1 MNDTDETYR
10 VGRGRP
16 PLHTRF
22 AAGKSGNPRGR
33 PKGRKSIEKM
43 LNELLDQNVSI
54 GVGDRRRSVS
64 RLEAILMQQVQ
75 SALKGDRKAVEFL
88 LATRSAFEA
97 VSGEEPAVSSA
108 GDDLIFQRFLEKN
121 GWSDDGA
128 A

>member
-1 MNDTDETYR
+1 MSDEGELYR

-43 LNELLDQNVSI
+43 LSELLDQKVTV
-54 GVGDRRRSVS
+54 GVGDRRRSVT

-88 LATRSAFEA
+88 LATRSAVEA
-97 VSGEEPAVSSA
+97 VSDQDPAVSSA
-108 GDDLIFQRFLEKN
+108 EDDLILQRFFEKQER
-121 GWSDDGA
+121 SRDESA
-128 A
+128 

>member
-1 MNDTDETYR
+1 MSDEGEAYR

-33 PKGRKSIEKM
+33 PRGRKSIEKM
-43 LNELLDQNVSI
+43 LNELLDHKVSI
-54 GVGDRRRSVS
+54 GVGDRRRSVT

-88 LATRSAFEA
+88 LAARSA
-97 VSGEEPAVSSA
+97 GETASDQEPATPSA
-108 GDDLIFQRFLEKN
+108 EDDLILQRSLDKQGSRNDE
-121 GWSDDGA
+121 SA
-128 A
+128 

>member
-1 MNDTDETYR
+1 MSDEGEPYR
-10 VGRGRP
+10 VGRGCP

-43 LNELLDQNVSI
+43 LSELLDQKVTV
-54 GVGDRRRSVS
+54 GVGDRRRSVT

-88 LATRSAFEA
+88 LATRSAVEA
-97 VSGEEPAVSSA
+97 VSDQEPAASSA
-108 GDDLIFQRFLEKN
+108 EDDLIFQRFLEKH
-121 GWSDDGA
+121 GWSDDGSA
-128 A
+128 